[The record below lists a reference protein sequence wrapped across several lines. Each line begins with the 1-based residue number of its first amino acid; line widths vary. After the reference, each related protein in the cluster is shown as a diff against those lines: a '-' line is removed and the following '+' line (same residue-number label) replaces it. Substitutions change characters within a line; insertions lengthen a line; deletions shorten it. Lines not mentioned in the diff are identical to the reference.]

1 MNDNP
6 YSKMIEIMKKQ
17 GATSN
22 PPSIQ
27 IGEVVQPPP
36 KLIVKIDDLQIDND
50 NILIA
55 DYLLKNH
62 VREVRT
68 DTMTNVPSKQ
78 FETGTTT
85 VNSNH
90 SHNIAELTINN
101 TKIYTDDTL
110 KKGDL
115 LAVMPVYDRQLY
127 IILARLKEV
136 E

>member
-1 MNDNP
+1 MKENP
-6 YSKMIEIMKKQ
+6 YSKIIEIIKKQ

-27 IGEVVQPPP
+27 IGKVIEPPP
-36 KLIVKIDDLQIDND
+36 KLIIKIDDQQIDND

-55 DYLLKNH
+55 DYLLKDH
-62 VREVRT
+62 QQAV
-68 DTMTNVPSKQ
+68 DT
-78 FETGTTT
+78 
-85 VNSNH
+85 
-90 SHNIAELTINN
+90 I
-101 TKIYTDDTL
+101 

-136 E
+136 S